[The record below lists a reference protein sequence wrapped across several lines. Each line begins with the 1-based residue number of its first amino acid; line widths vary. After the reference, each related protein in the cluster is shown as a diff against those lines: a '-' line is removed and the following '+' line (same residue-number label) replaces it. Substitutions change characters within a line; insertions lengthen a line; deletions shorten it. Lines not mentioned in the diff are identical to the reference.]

1 MTNDVPIE
9 VREYLKRCG
18 LSERTIARC
27 NGSTRMYHDLGL
39 YGDIA
44 EAYLGVLANSYHVD
58 MSGFEFE
65 KFFPLEFAGRNK
77 LSRALLWIVP
87 FAGMVARRRGE
98 YFPLTL
104 DMIARTIRAKW
115 WFNADGLE

>member
-1 MTNDVPIE
+1 MTSELPIE

-18 LSERTIARC
+18 TSESIIAQC

-44 EAYLGVLANSYHVD
+44 EAYLGVLANCYHVD

-65 KFFPLEFAGRNK
+65 KYFPLEFAGRNK
-77 LSRALLWIVP
+77 LSRVLLWFVP
-87 FAGMVARRRGE
+87 FAARVARRRGE
-98 YFPLTL
+98 YVPLTL
-104 DMIARTIRAKW
+104 DMIDRTIRAKRW
-115 WFNADGLE
+115 CTVDGLE